1 MQKFTKG
8 LVQITDLL
16 QPPPHKS
23 EKCLMSR
30 LLNLGEVGQRDP
42 KKHSQFFLKGKYPQL
57 KDQMTLRIMT
67 LKLNLEKK
75 Y

>member
-42 KKHSQFFLKGKYPQL
+42 KNIHSFF
-57 KDQMTLRIMT
+57 
-67 LKLNLEKK
+67 
-75 Y
+75 